1 MKKTKT
7 KQQHHELVYLSKSLS
22 SDLTHIACHFL
33 FSSHRHLEEKQR
45 QAREAALRKKK
56 EEAAGKKRKNKGKD
70 KKHKKKK
77 KKMKAKDDAQEKKT
91 LEDREGL
98 LQSSAFSA
106 LLGAASA
113 ALPQETGDIMPT
125 TTKVSSSKVAA
136 DFSGDDVFPKRK
148 KLRLSSHAESPGSPE
163 DPVENENKNEA
174 ISPSCNADP
183 QFQKEKD
190 DSSPSEFTE
199 GDTSSDIGDV
209 PDTILFRKKGRKR
222 RHEPEKK
229 RNETEVTNR
238 ENAGSSSESR
248 ATSSDSGKKQDE
260 TTSDSSSQQGTD
272 ERNTSDS
279 SSQRNTSDS
288 SSQRNTSDSSSQHG
302 SDDRNAS
309 DSSSQPGT
317 DDGSHNKAV
326 MTQHQSVSKVDR
338 LDISSIDGSILEEW
352 RSILES
358 RPANSKDHDATEKW
372 IQNVIR
378 VSTKAMTSKS
388 KPDGAMS

>member
-1 MKKTKT
+1 M
-7 KQQHHELVYLSKSLS
+7 
-22 SDLTHIACHFL
+22 
-33 FSSHRHLEEKQR
+33 EEKQR
-45 QAREAALRKKK
+45 QAREAALKKKK
-56 EEAAGKKRKNKGKD
+56 EEAAGKKRKTKGKD

-77 KKMKAKDDAQEKKT
+77 KKVKVKDDAQEKKT

-106 LLGAASA
+106 LLGAASSV
-113 ALPQETGDIMPT
+113 LPQETGDLTPST
-125 TTKVSSSKVAA
+125 TNISSSKVAGDSSA
-136 DFSGDDVFPKRK
+136 DAVFPKRK
-148 KLRLSSHAESPGSPE
+148 KLRLSSHAENPGIPE
-163 DPVENENKNEA
+163 DPVETEEKNEA
-174 ISPSCNADP
+174 SSPSSNADP

-190 DSSPSEFTE
+190 DSSPSESTE

-222 RHEPEKK
+222 PHEPEKN
-229 RNETEVTNR
+229 RNEEEVTNR

-272 ERNTSDS
+272 ERNTSDTSSQRNTSDS

-302 SDDRNAS
+302 SDDRNTS

-317 DDGSHNKAV
+317 DDGSDKKV
-326 MTQHQSVSKVDR
+326 MPTQHQGVSKVDR
-338 LDISSIDGSILEEW
+338 LDMSNIDGSILEEW

-372 IQNVIR
+372 IQSVIR

-388 KPDGAMS
+388 KSDGATSSNEQ